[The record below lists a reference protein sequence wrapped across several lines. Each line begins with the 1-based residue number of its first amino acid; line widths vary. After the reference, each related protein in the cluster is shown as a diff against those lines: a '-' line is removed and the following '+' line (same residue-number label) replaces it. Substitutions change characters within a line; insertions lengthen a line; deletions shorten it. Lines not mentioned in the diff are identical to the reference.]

1 MDATDERQG
10 RLSSDGLWR
19 WDGAQWLPTSTPGQ
33 MPAPV
38 AARPLPAI
46 AGGIVAVLALPFIL
60 AGCILPYVNWTDTS
74 NGATSSIFN
83 AGYSGGFWFAVE
95 PIAVILCA
103 LPAAIVLIAV
113 KHRVARAVAAG
124 VLLAFGLQTITMF
137 AGYSLGRYF
146 EVANKLGLDPYT
158 DVGLKTP
165 VMEGPGEDKPLMSG
179 GHDRSVPTGGN
190 GGFILQLLS
199 SSPLLWPW
207 TEREVGRSQ
216 RSGAGIAPRRRR

>member
-46 AGGIVAVLALPFIL
+46 AGGIVAVLAPPFIL

-137 AGYSLGRYF
+137 AGYSLGELSFGRIGPGGPVGTAGGTILF
-146 EVANKLGLDPYT
+146 TGGALGL
-158 DVGLKTP
+158 GSLFA
-165 VMEGPGEDKPLMSG
+165 
-179 GHDRSVPTGGN
+179 R
-190 GGFILQLLS
+190 
-199 SSPLLWPW
+199 
-207 TEREVGRSQ
+207 
-216 RSGAGIAPRRRR
+216 A